1 MTKRTRKVFKPEEL
15 KPFADAICLGQN
27 RETIMRQFNCAYA
40 TVNIYQKYASSYA
53 LALEKGLDTPEGRA
67 IMIDANDTCRKQG
80 TKIMPLIIQNIDN
93 GLYYGNKKKITP
105 RGPQTHARTSNPIK
119 EEGPAAVQQKLPLQ
133 NPGCSEKRGPAS
145 RNDVDKKALMREALA
160 TFKETFRELCQ
171 TIRAI

>member
-15 KPFADAICLGQN
+15 KPFADAICLGKK
-27 RETIMRQFNCAYA
+27 RKAIMEQFNCAYA

-53 LALEKGLDTPEGRA
+53 LALEKGLDTPEGKA
-67 IMIDANDTCRKQG
+67 IMIDANDTCRRQG

-105 RGPQTHARTSNPIK
+105 RGPQAHARISNPIK

-145 RNDVDKKALMREALA
+145 RNDVDTNAVLMRTLDAII
-160 TFKETFRELCQ
+160 ELCQ
-171 TIRAI
+171 AIRAIR